1 MTIYI
6 YTDTFIYIYI
16 CVCVWKSIW
25 KCQSSHLP
33 DYHQGTMPP
42 NFSSADSL
50 PQDMLLL
57 SDEPWREARNEWQAR
72 LLLAQGLEMRGWWCE
87 GDLWTETL
95 DWLKGKSTGN
105 HGLYHELKRTSQ
117 LIQWMKRVVKKGKNW
132 GNQPVYGNKHIIEYN
147 WT

>member
-6 YTDTFIYIYI
+6 YTDTFIYI
-16 CVCVWKSIW
+16 CVCVKKYMKMPIFA
-25 KCQSSHLP
+25 SSWLS
-33 DYHQGTMPP
+33 QGTMPP

-50 PQDMLLL
+50 PQDVLLL